1 MVHAHGQR
9 HTARATIGL
18 PSILESLGEWLT
30 FLLFRL
36 LKPRSGSIDQC
47 IHSTNRDCFCVQLF
61 GNFEHSVCR
70 KKRTT
75 YEIGPLSRTNQS
87 ISSLNNIQY

>member
-18 PSILESLGEWLT
+18 PGILESLGEWLP

-47 IHSTNRDCFCVQLF
+47 IHSTNSTLR
-61 GNFEHSVCR
+61 
-70 KKRTT
+70 
-75 YEIGPLSRTNQS
+75 
-87 ISSLNNIQY
+87 